1 MAGRSSGSFGNMVNG
16 KPYYVIGSM
25 WVLQGIGATGTAP
38 IAMALSSDIF
48 TSSDRSK
55 SLSSRGF

>member
-1 MAGRSSGSFGNMVNG
+1 MAGR
-16 KPYYVIGSM
+16 
-25 WVLQGIGATGTAP
+25 VLQGIGATGTAP

-55 SLSSRGF
+55 SLGLLEASNGLGK